1 MKIDITTSATPTGAE
16 EFKIDYN
23 VEGQNFGYV
32 GYGTSAAKSLT
43 LSFWVKSN
51 VTGTY
56 RVNFLNYYYVLYKL
70 CELLN
75 ENTFLP
81 FFPMLKD
88 PIKRIEQDTIW
99 KKICSEL
106 HWEFVPTI

>member
-1 MKIDITTSATPTGAE
+1 MEIQKP
-16 EFKIDYN
+16 Y
-23 VEGQNFGYV
+23 
-32 GYGTSAAKSLT
+32 AKHCPDD
-43 LSFWVKSN
+43 
-51 VTGTY
+51 

-81 FFPMLKD
+81 FSNVKETY
-88 PIKRIEQDTIW
+88 KTYRTIPFG
-99 KKICSEL
+99 KKFVRL